1 MSFIPKQD
9 KTPKTR
15 IHVHLRADVAEQAK
29 RYAEYLDSDLDHV
42 VEQLFLKAFKAD
54 KEFQKTAG
62 ADNAQPTPCLFR
74 SELASPQRSRKPR
87 QKRWREY
94 GVRDR
99 SKNVTS
105 TASRDR
111 W

>member
-15 IHVHLRADVAEQAK
+15 INVHLRADVAEQAK
-29 RYAEYLDSDLDHV
+29 HYAGYLDSDLDHV

-62 ADNAQPTPCLFR
+62 ADRAQPAPVPVLERTTK
-74 SELASPQRSRKPR
+74 AAKKP
-87 QKRWREY
+87 EA
-94 GVRDR
+94 
-99 SKNVTS
+99 
-105 TASRDR
+105 TAERVA
-111 W
+111 

>member
-15 IHVHLRADVAEQAK
+15 INVHLRQDVAEQAK

-54 KEFQKTAG
+54 KEFQKTAA
-62 ADNAQPTPCLFR
+62 ADAAPSIAGPRRERTGKPTK
-74 SELASPQRSRKPR
+74 KP
-87 QKRWREY
+87 EP
-94 GVRDR
+94 
-99 SKNVTS
+99 
-105 TASRDR
+105 TAERVA
-111 W
+111 

>member
-15 IHVHLRADVAEQAK
+15 IHVHLRQDVAAQAQ

-62 ADNAQPTPCLFR
+62 AATGQATPIAVPEHVPK
-74 SELASPQRSRKPR
+74 SAKKTE
-87 QKRWREY
+87 
-94 GVRDR
+94 
-99 SKNVTS
+99 S
-105 TASRDR
+105 TGDKVA
-111 W
+111 

>member
-15 IHVHLRADVAEQAK
+15 IHVHLRQDVAEQAK

-54 KEFQKTAG
+54 KQFQKTTAAG
-62 ADNAQPTPCLFR
+62 TGQPTPIAVPEHAPK
-74 SELASPQRSRKPR
+74 SAKKTE
-87 QKRWREY
+87 
-94 GVRDR
+94 
-99 SKNVTS
+99 S
-105 TASRDR
+105 TGDKVA
-111 W
+111 

>member
-29 RYAEYLDSDLDHV
+29 HYAEYLDSDLDHV

-54 KEFQKTAG
+54 KQFQKTAG
-62 ADNAQPTPCLFR
+62 PGTGQPTPIAVP
-74 SELASPQRSRKPR
+74 EHAPKPA
-87 QKRWREY
+87 KKTESA
-94 GVRDR
+94 GDKV
-99 SKNVTS
+99 
-105 TASRDR
+105 A
-111 W
+111 

>member
-15 IHVHLRADVAEQAK
+15 INVHLRQDVAAQAK

-54 KEFQKTAG
+54 KEFQKTAS
-62 ADNAQPTPCLFR
+62 ADSTQPTPVPVPER
-74 SELASPQRSRKPR
+74 TGIPAKKP
-87 QKRWREY
+87 E
-94 GVRDR
+94 
-99 SKNVTS
+99 T
-105 TASRDR
+105 TAEKVA
-111 W
+111 